1 MPKNVPSLK
10 PRELIRYLESAG
22 CSFYREGRGDHRL
35 YVRFVD
41 GHKRVVPI
49 DMGIRE
55 FSPVY
60 VLRIFRQFGLTDQE
74 IEELLSR

>member
-1 MPKNVPSLK
+1 MRVV
-10 PRELIRYLESAG
+10 AG
-22 CSFYREGRGDHRL
+22 Q
-35 YVRFVD
+35 
-41 GHKRVVPI
+41 KRVVPI

-74 IEELLSR
+74 IEDLLGR